1 MPLTE
6 EEKRRI
12 IDLHFHQHKPIREV
26 SNIMGRSSHDIT
38 PVTKE
43 YRIQLT
49 QDINPINKEQN
60 NDAQGVLDRVI
71 LNVQAYK
78 LFDKGKTPLE
88 VTTELNLPGP
98 QVQQFYIEYLNLMR
112 MDKLVKIYKETKDSI
127 GYFLKLFRLGR
138 LEGLTP
144 ERIVL
149 LVNMAYNIHDLEE
162 KHRQLQAKVFS
173 IEIKKSAGREQ
184 LETLHNDI
192 ETAEDKLTWTDTA
205 YKKKYE
211 ELTEVCTQIRM
222 LEKYVKRLKNGEEYT
237 ELEAVVKNKVGEL
250 LLDNKKVLES
260 VLASVVGALQDDPD
274 RYFLIDRMQ
283 LTPFTNNTIINYS
296 SYLES
301 RRPSRPQGDEQFV
314 RERLLEKAERI
325 LENLQ
330 KNIVDNV
337 ITSASGLEK
346 GGSYSAAYQSLP
358 YYKANQQFGF

>member
-1 MPLTE
+1 MPLTD

-98 QVQQFYIEYLNLMR
+98 QVQQFYIEYLNLIR
-112 MDKLVKIYKETKDSI
+112 MEKLVKIYQEIKDNI
-127 GYFLKLFRLGR
+127 GYFLKLFRLGKI
-138 LEGLTP
+138 EGLTP
-144 ERIVL
+144 ERIIL
-149 LVNMAYNIHDLEE
+149 FVNMSYNIHDLEE
-162 KHRQLQAKVFS
+162 KLRQLRAKIFS
-173 IEIKKSAGREQ
+173 IDIKKSVDLEQ

-192 ETAEDKLTWTDTA
+192 EAALDNLTWADTA
-205 YKKKYE
+205 CKKKYE
-211 ELTEVCTQIRM
+211 ELTEVCTQIRI
-222 LEKYVKRLKNGEEYT
+222 LEKYVKRFKNGEDYH
-237 ELEAVVKNKVGEL
+237 ELEIIVKNKVGEL
-250 LLDNKKVLES
+250 LLDNKRLLEA
-260 VLASVVGALQDDPD
+260 VLASVIGALRDDPD
-274 RYFLIDRMQ
+274 RYLLIDRMQ
-283 LTPFTNNTIINYS
+283 LTPFTNNTVINYS
-296 SYLES
+296 SFLES
-301 RRPSRPQGDEQFV
+301 QRPSRPQGDEQFV
-314 RERLLEKAERI
+314 RERVVETAKRVLD
-325 LENLQ
+325 NLQ
-330 KNIVDNV
+330 KNIVDN
-337 ITSASGLEK
+337 IISTASGLEK

>member
-1 MPLTE
+1 
-6 EEKRRI
+6 
-12 IDLHFHQHKPIREV
+12 
-26 SNIMGRSSHDIT
+26 
-38 PVTKE
+38 
-43 YRIQLT
+43 
-49 QDINPINKEQN
+49 
-60 NDAQGVLDRVI
+60 
-71 LNVQAYK
+71 
-78 LFDKGKTPLE
+78 
-88 VTTELNLPGP
+88 
-98 QVQQFYIEYLNLMR
+98 MR
-112 MDKLVKIYKETKDSI
+112 MDKLVKIYQEIKDNI

-250 LLDNKKVLES
+250 LLDNKKVLEA
-260 VLASVVGALQDDPD
+260 VLASIIGALRDDPD
-274 RYFLIDRMQ
+274 RYLLIDRMQ
-283 LTPFTNNTIINYS
+283 LTPFTNNTVINYS
-296 SYLES
+296 SFLES
-301 RRPSRPQGDEQFV
+301 QRPSRPQGDEQFV

-325 LENLQ
+325 LDNLQ
-330 KNIVDNV
+330 KNIVDDV

-346 GGSYSAAYQSLP
+346 GRSYSAAYQSLP
-358 YYKANQQFGF
+358 YYELNQ